1 MDVSQ
6 AIDVSKALLTPAIA
20 VVATYVAWQQW
31 RTNRQKLALD
41 LYDRRIH
48 TYEQVKKILSIIMR
62 EAHATY
68 DELLAFRSATSDADF
83 LFGPEIPKYLDEIYQ
98 RGVRLESW
106 HKQYR
111 DATQPKPVGYDHN
124 RVVEGEHAELEWL
137 TVQFEPARDKFRKY
151 LHVGKRT

>member
-6 AIDVSKALLTPAIA
+6 VIDVAKALLTPAIA
-20 VVATYVAWQQW
+20 VVTAYIAWQQW

-41 LYDRRIH
+41 LYDRRVSV
-48 TYEQVKKILSIIMR
+48 YEQVKKILSIVMR

-68 DELLAFRSATSDADF
+68 DELLAFRSATSQADF
-83 LFGPEIPKYLDEIYQ
+83 LFGPEIPKYLDDIYQ
-98 RGVRLESW
+98 HGVKLEYW

-111 DATQPKPVGYDHN
+111 DFTQEKPPGYDHDK
-124 RVVEGEHAELEWL
+124 VVEGDDAELEWL
-137 TVQFEPARDKFRKY
+137 SAQFEPALEKFKEY